1 MDLFIFNEII
11 FDELKIFVQRFF
23 LKRSSRINE
32 IVLCIIIYRWI
43 EI

>member
-23 LKRSSRINE
+23 YKE
-32 IVLCIIIYRWI
+32 AVG
-43 EI
+43 